1 MIGINRS
8 EIKELNRLNL
18 IDYLKTTDGSHY
30 KTRQNG
36 TLTHISYDNMVI
48 YEDHS
53 FDFAT
58 TIHAYNYNIVTL
70 RQIYGY
76 TFMEA
81 VEKLLAY
88 KKRTTPK
95 EEIPHFGL
103 FDN

>member
-8 EIKELNRLNL
+8 EIKELNKLNL
-18 IDYLKTTDGSHY
+18 IDYLKATDGIHY
-30 KTRQNG
+30 RARQNG

-58 TIHAYNYNIVTL
+58 TIHAYKDNIGTL
-70 RQIYGY
+70 RKIYGY

-81 VEKLLAY
+81 VDKLRAY
-88 KKRTTPK
+88 KQCTTRPT
-95 EEIPHFGL
+95 EIPRYNF
-103 FDN
+103 FFF